1 MDDENGSS
9 SVFNIFLTSMVHI
22 IQKCFNVLISGH
34 QHYNIS
40 NKFNTSCTKETQCE
54 NTAMFCD
61 LTTLRCQCAVFHFW
75 NETVGIC
82 QYKHEHLT
90 KWLDSN
96 RTNNINFITEIVQDP
111 QVSRYT
117 IPLPVIAVMILGGLC
132 FLFCAAYVC
141 YGKDE
146 VDGDKKSLSAALCKQ
161 KEQSCRIQTS
171 IMENF

>member
-96 RTNNINFITEIVQDP
+96 RTNNINFIT
-111 QVSRYT
+111 
-117 IPLPVIAVMILGGLC
+117 
-132 FLFCAAYVC
+132 YVC